1 MIMGIFKTFFVYST
15 YVFLLV
21 ALIFLDLLSF
31 ELVNQFGIQALLC
44 VYIAT
49 LIKSQQRLLIN
60 LAFIATLA
68 LESLIFFGH
77 VSYGL
82 FIALFLIPLTWVLK
96 AWIETPLIANITALF
111 IAIALQQT
119 ILLANQRLDTLNFL
133 TLIGHF
139 CINALFLSIYW
150 FFDKNGKQG
159 NRS

>member
-1 MIMGIFKTFFVYST
+1 MGILRTLFVYST
-15 YVFLLV
+15 YAILLV
-21 ALIFLDLLSF
+21 ALFFLDLLSF
-31 ELVNQFGIQALLC
+31 ELVNQFGLQALLC
-44 VYIAT
+44 VYIVT
-49 LIKSQQRLLIN
+49 LVKSQQHLLIN
-60 LAFIATLA
+60 LAFIAAMA

-82 FIALFLIPLTWVLK
+82 FVALFLIPLTWVLK
-96 AWIETPLIANITALF
+96 AWIETPLIAHITALF
-111 IAIALQQT
+111 IATVLQQS
-119 ILLANQRLDTLNFL
+119 ILLANQRLDTINFL

>member
-1 MIMGIFKTFFVYST
+1 MGIVKTLFVYCT
-15 YVFLLV
+15 YAVLLA
-21 ALIFLDLLSF
+21 ALFFLDLLSF
-31 ELVNQFGIQALLC
+31 ELVNQFGLQALLC

-49 LIKSQQRLLIN
+49 LIKPQQRLLIN
-60 LAFIATLA
+60 LAFIAAFA

-82 FIALFLIPLTWVLK
+82 FVALFLIPLTWLLK
-96 AWIETPLIANITALF
+96 AWIETQLIANITALF
-111 IAIALQQT
+111 IAIVLQQS
-119 ILLANQRLDTLNFL
+119 ILLANQRLDTINFL